1 MLRATV
7 RFGMDIEASARVES
21 VPAAQWPRLAPFV
34 FRHNRLED
42 GRVRCMHSEQGETE
56 AAHLQELAGLAAE
69 SAAFWRIASE
79 DGELLGVIGCELDA
93 SQARAW
99 LRGPWTE
106 PGPHAGAMAG
116 VLLQTLEAALPAIQR
131 FDAFPHLDEE
141 TLNALY
147 RDAGYERMTIHRVM
161 QAMLHE
167 VEASPPDPRIAPT
180 ARTDL
185 AHWLPLHHALFPG
198 GYLSDDEIE
207 AALGGGR
214 RLVLTAWLQGRPA
227 GYLVANDEPAMG
239 EIYVDFIGVDPAC
252 RGRGLGRS
260 LLLEAL
266 RWGRGLNRR
275 HAALT
280 VRQDREEALSLYR
293 RCGLEQVSA
302 GVHWRKDR

>member
-1 MLRATV
+1 V
-7 RFGMDIEASARVES
+7 
-21 VPAAQWPRLAPFV
+21 
-34 FRHNRLED
+34 
-42 GRVRCMHSEQGETE
+42 
-56 AAHLQELAGLAAE
+56 
-69 SAAFWRIASE
+69 
-79 DGELLGVIGCELDA
+79 LLGVIGCEVDA

-106 PGPHAGAMAG
+106 PVPQAGAMAG
-116 VLLQTLEAALPAIQR
+116 ALLHALEAALPAIQR
-131 FDAFPHLDEE
+131 FDAFPNLDEE

-147 RDAGYERMTIHRVM
+147 RDADYQRLAIHRVM

-167 VEASPPDPRIAPT
+167 AEASPADPRIAPT
-180 ARTDL
+180 APTDL
-185 AHWLPLHHALFPG
+185 AHWLPLHHELFPG
-198 GYLSDDEIE
+198 AYLSDDEIE

-227 GYLVANDEPAMG
+227 GYLVANDEAAMD
-239 EIYVDFIGVDPAC
+239 EVYVDFIGVDPAC
-252 RGRGLGRS
+252 RGHGLGRS